1 MMLEKNSAFDV
12 VHYFKIEVFYL
23 NPRRRIEVKVWDDML
38 WNVRIK
44 WDWYFKYRAA
54 LYQVQNPK
62 AVIEVTWGNYPA
74 SNKRSIEQ
82 ICKNKL
88 IAKKRKLST
97 YINKLET
104 YKSSW
109 NSLFEIDQDPIY
121 NQACKKIEKIKNE
134 LELALN

>member
-1 MMLEKNSAFDV
+1 MDLDKNCAFDV
-12 VHYFKIEVFYL
+12 VHYYKIEVFERK
-23 NPRRRIEVKVWDDML
+23 PRRRIEVKVFDDML
-38 WNVRIK
+38 WDVRLK

-62 AVIEVTWGNYPA
+62 AVIEVSWGNYPA
-74 SNKRSIEQ
+74 SSKKSIEQ
-82 ICKNKL
+82 ITKNKL

-97 YINKLET
+97 YINKLDA

-121 NQACKKIEKIKNE
+121 NLALKKIEKIKNE
-134 LELALN
+134 LEFA